1 MRTVRVSG
9 WMAVVAI
16 AMLVGATATV
26 GATAGRGGG
35 PAGND
40 GDDGTPTPI
49 ACTQEA
55 KLCDDGSAAG
65 RTELECKFDPCPL
78 EQGAGV
84 VKGTVTVGPLE
95 PVETPG
101 TKMPVPPEVYE
112 SRWLVF
118 TGQGGQ
124 YVKTVPINSD
134 GTYAAWLWPGTYTVD
149 INHAGIDFAKGLPKE
164 ITIHESETITL
175 DVDIDTGIR

>member
-9 WMAVVAI
+9 WMAVVAV
-16 AMLVGATATV
+16 AMLVGATAIV

-35 PAGND
+35 PVGND
-40 GDDGTPTPI
+40 GDDGTPAPI

-55 KLCDDGSAAG
+55 KLCDDDSAVGRAG
-65 RTELECKFDPCPL
+65 PECKFDPCPL

-101 TKMPVPPEVYE
+101 TKTPVPPEVYE

-118 TGQGGQ
+118 TSQGGQ
-124 YVKTVPINSD
+124 YVKTVPLNSD

-149 INHAGIDFAKGLPKE
+149 INHAGIDSTSVLPK
-164 ITIHESETITL
+164 TIEVTESATIVL
-175 DVDIDTGIR
+175 DVDIDTGLR

>member
-1 MRTVRVSG
+1 MTG
-9 WMAVVAI
+9 KITAWTAAAAI
-16 AMLVGATATV
+16 ALLVATTAIV
-26 GATAGRGGG
+26 GTIAGRDAG
-35 PAGND
+35 PD
-40 GDDGTPTPI
+40 ETPTPI

-55 KLCDDGSAAG
+55 KLCDDGSAVG
-65 RTELECKFDPCPL
+65 RNGPECKFDPCPL

-84 VKGTVTVGPLE
+84 VKGAVTIGPLE

-101 TKMPVPPEVYE
+101 TKTPVPPEVYE
-112 SRWLVF
+112 GRGIVF
-118 TGQGGQ
+118 TGAGGT
-124 YVKTVPINSD
+124 YVRHVSINPD

-149 INHAGIDFAKGLPKE
+149 INHLGIDNAKGFPRE

>member
-1 MRTVRVSG
+1 MRKVRVTG
-9 WMAVVAI
+9 WMALAAI
-16 AMLVGATATV
+16 AMLVGAAAIV

-35 PAGND
+35 SSDGND
-40 GDDGTPTPI
+40 GTPGPI

-55 KLCDDGSAAG
+55 KVCDDGSAVG
-65 RTELECKFDPCPL
+65 RNGPECKFDACPL
-78 EQGAGV
+78 ERGAGLAM
-84 VKGTVTVGPLE
+84 GRVTVGPLE

-101 TKMPVPPEVYE
+101 TKTPVPPAVYE

-118 TGQGGQ
+118 TSESGQ
-124 YVKTVPINSD
+124 YVKTVTLNSD

-149 INHAGIDFAKGLPKE
+149 INHGGIDFAKGLPKE